1 MHSARMRGIRLCAIA
16 AITAA
21 VLSACGSSSSHSKT
35 THATTNAAS
44 TPASTTSASST
55 PSSTAASTGSS
66 TAAATGAP
74 IVIGSICSCSGVQAA
89 QFGDASKVITAWA
102 NSVNASGGINGHPV
116 KMISLDDAQNP
127 ATSLQDVKQLVEQDH
142 VMAIVSDL
150 SLVDAS
156 WAKYVTQ
163 KGIPV
168 VGGASPETTFGQYPD
183 FFPSGG
189 TLITLAAGTI
199 VSAQGKKNLGVL
211 YCAESPVCAQI
222 VPLAQLSGSLVGL
235 KITPQKISATAPSY
249 ASNCLSLKSAGVD
262 SLYVADNG
270 PIAQRVVSGCAQ
282 QGYKPALVDNVTSV
296 TNAILT
302 DPNWAGTKLVATNA
316 NPYDSSLPA
325 IKAFQD
331 AVNKYYP
338 GLTHTSGWAYDDIYP
353 WTAGALFQAAAKAG
367 NLGPT
372 STPADVTKALYT
384 LKNETLGGLQPP
396 ISYNA
401 GQVAFTPCWFT
412 EQVSGGQ
419 FASLNGDK
427 PTCLSA
433 KQTTTL
439 LSALKKG

>member
-1 MHSARMRGIRLCAIA
+1 MHSARIRGIRLCAIA

-21 VLSACGSSSSHSKT
+21 VLSACGSSSSHSKANNST
-35 THATTNAAS
+35 THAASTPATTASTAS
-44 TPASTTSASST
+44 TPASTGT
-55 PSSTAASTGSS
+55 STG
-66 TAAATGAP
+66 TATGSP
-74 IVIGSICSCSGVQAA
+74 LVIGSICSCTGPQAA
-89 QFGDASKVITAWA
+89 QFGDANKVITAWA

-116 KMISLDDAQNP
+116 KLISLDDAQNP
-127 ATSLQDVKQLVEQDH
+127 STSLQDVKKLVEQDH

-150 SLVDAS
+150 SLVDAT

-249 ASNCLSLKSAGVD
+249 ASNCLALKSAGAD
-262 SLYVADNG
+262 ALYVADNG

-302 DPNWAGTKLVATNA
+302 DPNWSGTKLVGTDA
-316 NPYDSSLPA
+316 NPFDSSLPA

-331 AVNKYYP
+331 AVNKSFP
-338 GLTHTSGWAYDDIYP
+338 GLTHSASWAYDDIYP

-367 NLGPT
+367 NLGPS
-372 STPADVTKALYT
+372 STPADVIKALYL

-396 ISYNA
+396 ITYHP
-401 GQVAFTPCWFT
+401 GQPAFTPCWFT

-427 PTCLSA
+427 PTCLTA

-439 LSALKKG
+439 LSALKKGG